1 MDLLLDVY
9 RLHALGIIVMAYGVW
24 LFLRGL
30 IGGRDG
36 ERGLVRRG
44 VPMVDRLEGWR
55 WTLLGIT
62 VTGVGAAW
70 YWDVFWL
77 LILSLGFGYVELQ
90 EATNII
96 KAWRWGD
103 TGRKLSAPRS

>member
-1 MDLLLDVY
+1 MDLLLAIY
-9 RLHALGIIVMAYGVW
+9 HYQGLGLIVMAFGVW

-30 IGGRDG
+30 FGGRGG
-36 ERGLVRRG
+36 ERGLIRRG
-44 VPMVDRLEGWR
+44 VPMVERLEGWR
-55 WTLLGIT
+55 WVLLGLT
-62 VTGVGAAW
+62 LTGVGAAW
-70 YWDVFWL
+70 FWDVFWL

-103 TGRKLSAPRS
+103 KQRQSTSPPT